1 MTKTHLA
8 LRRHF
13 KVKSINDP
21 VTMLDS
27 RLVLKRLRKVKPYYE
42 LGGKVVPKPKLRWTQ
57 ERIRFWMFW
66 IAVYDVIGFW
76 IVEYWFRK

>member
-8 LRRHF
+8 LQRHF

-27 RLVLKRLRKVKPYYE
+27 RLVVKRLRAVKVA
-42 LGGKVVPKPKLRWTQ
+42 PKSKLRWRV
-57 ERIRFWMFW
+57 RIWMAELFARA
-66 IAVYDVIGFW
+66 ING
-76 IVEYWFRK
+76 R